1 MLFEPVKNYSILFSI
16 TDATYYDFDKSIQ
29 YGNIEGQAFYSNFK
43 GILVSCSVVMI
54 RQEKKKLVK
63 IPILSNRCGILV
75 KLPHQEKYKWLWNFS
90 SINRVLNGV
99 GF

>member
-1 MLFEPVKNYSILFSI
+1 MPHIMIS
-16 TDATYYDFDKSIQ
+16 DKSIQ

-54 RQEKKKLVK
+54 RQEKTGK

-75 KLPHQEKYKWLWNFS
+75 KLPHQEK
-90 SINRVLNGV
+90 
-99 GF
+99 

>member
-54 RQEKKKLVK
+54 KQEKKKTGKNPNSFEPLWHSSETSPPRK
-63 IPILSNRCGILV
+63 IEVVMEFFFN
-75 KLPHQEKYKWLWNFS
+75 Q
-90 SINRVLNGV
+90 
-99 GF
+99 

>member
-54 RQEKKKLVK
+54 RQEKKLVK
-63 IPILSNRCGILV
+63 SQFFSNRCGILV
-75 KLPHQEKYKWLWNFS
+75 KLPHQEK
-90 SINRVLNGV
+90 
-99 GF
+99 